1 MTGYRMYR
9 VASFSLL
16 LGLSFLAAGC
26 MSLAG
31 VDAPTQASQS
41 YDLPKDLD
49 ANAVIHA
56 VAQSFTQ
63 ALSTAPRIVEGA
75 VPNPL
80 PARPFPFTLNSRT
93 AHLDHL
99 GSVLIP
105 SVTCPQHLAVIS
117 AWPENPNS
125 FGKVNHYTACI
136 QPYAEGYRVTIIV
149 STPHV
154 QHPFRN
160 ELIGKDDDAPVF
172 RIAKILLTEISLVR
186 GHAASALEPVISHA
200 HATGLDPLQGRQTHH
215 AHQENLLPPAHH
227 SAALRP
233 LHASAALP
241 LVCLAPKDH
250 AATLQSQPGGGKVIG
265 TVEMGSVMAVDE
277 PLDTS
282 YFKVETERG
291 SAGWIS
297 RSEVTRLP
305 CPVG

>member
-1 MTGYRMYR
+1 MTEYQIYR
-9 VASFSLL
+9 VASIALL
-16 LGLSFLAAGC
+16 LALPFVATSCLSLAA
-26 MSLAG
+26 
-31 VDAPTQASQS
+31 VDAPTQVSRS

-49 ANAVIHA
+49 PNAMIHA
-56 VAQSFTQ
+56 VEQSFTH
-63 ALSTAPRIVEGA
+63 ALSTAPRTVEGA
-75 VPNPL
+75 VPSPL
-80 PARPFPFTLNSRT
+80 PARPLPVTLNSRT
-93 AHLDHL
+93 ASLDHL

-105 SVTCPQHLAVIS
+105 SVMCPQHLALIS
-117 AWPENPNS
+117 AWPENPDGLGN
-125 FGKVNHYTACI
+125 VYHYTACI

-149 STPHV
+149 STPHI
-154 QHPFRN
+154 RN
-160 ELIGKDDDAPVF
+160 ELTGKDDDAPVS
-172 RIAKILLTEISLVR
+172 RIAKILLTEISLVQD
-186 GHAASALEPVISHA
+186 HVASALEPVIF
-200 HATGLDPLQGRQTHH
+200 HATGRDAVR
-215 AHQENLLPPAHH
+215 AHQENALLPARH

-233 LHASAALP
+233 LHAPAAIP

-250 AATLQSQPGGGKVIG
+250 AAMLQSQPGGGEILG

>member
-1 MTGYRMYR
+1 MTEYQIYR
-9 VASFSLL
+9 VVSVALL
-16 LGLSFLAAGC
+16 LALPFVATSCL
-26 MSLAG
+26 SLAT
-31 VDAPTQASQS
+31 VDAPTQVSRS

-49 ANAVIHA
+49 PNAVIHA
-56 VAQSFTQ
+56 VEQSFTH
-63 ALSTAPRIVEGA
+63 ALSTAPRTVEGA
-75 VPNPL
+75 VPSPL
-80 PARPFPFTLNSRT
+80 PARPLPFTLNSRT
-93 AHLDHL
+93 ASLDHL

-117 AWPENPNS
+117 AWPENPDS
-125 FGKVNHYTACI
+125 LGKVHHYTACI

-154 QHPFRN
+154 QHSLRN
-160 ELIGKDDDAPVF
+160 ELTGEDDDVPVS
-172 RIAKILLTEISLVR
+172 RIAKILLTEISLVQ
-186 GHAASALEPVISHA
+186 GQVTSALEPAIF
-200 HATGLDPLQGRQTHH
+200 HATGRDAVR
-215 AHQENLLPPAHH
+215 AHQENALLPARH

-233 LHASAALP
+233 LHAPAAIP

-250 AATLQSQPGGGKVIG
+250 AAMLQSQPGGGKVLG

-282 YFKVETERG
+282 YFKVETARG